1 MEELKIKKDVL
12 LQALATFEEALKI
25 MKNPKYEEIY
35 ETTRDSSIQRFEYS
49 IDAFWKFLKI
59 YMQQQFGFVVKIDSA
74 RAILREA
81 LNTQIITNE
90 EFDQLIEAVADR
102 NMTSHS
108 YKEEVA
114 NMLAF
119 HLPNYYQ
126 IMHDITH
133 RIIT

>member
-1 MEELKIKKDVL
+1 MEELKIKKDSL
-12 LQALATFEEALKI
+12 LEALETFQEALEI
-25 MKNPKYEEIY
+25 MENPKYEEIY

-81 LNTQIITNE
+81 LNMQIITNE

-102 NMTSHS
+102 NMTSHT

-114 NMLAF
+114 SMLAF
-119 HLPNYYQ
+119 HLPSYYQ
-126 IMHDITH
+126 IMHSITE